1 MDFAH
6 QTKKKKTL
14 KIAEQKKGPQ
24 KTASHGYPFTSFWD
38 FLQQCDSIH
47 PLLRKIEYP

>member
-6 QTKKKKTL
+6 ETKRKRKELMAEETQKAKKE
-14 KIAEQKKGPQ
+14 AR
-24 KTASHGYPFTSFWD
+24 HGYPYRSFWD
-38 FLQQCDSIH
+38 LLSQCDSIH

>member
-6 QTKKKKTL
+6 QTKKNKTYTMAEQTKGPK
-14 KIAEQKKGPQ
+14 KIAR
-24 KTASHGYPFTSFWD
+24 HGYPFTSFWD